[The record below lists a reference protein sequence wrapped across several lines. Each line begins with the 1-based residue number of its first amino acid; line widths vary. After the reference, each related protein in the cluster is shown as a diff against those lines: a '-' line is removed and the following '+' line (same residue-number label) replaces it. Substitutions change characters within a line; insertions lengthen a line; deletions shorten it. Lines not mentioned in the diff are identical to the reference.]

1 VNKKIIIAG
10 GTGFVGKYLTKQ
22 FGSLGYQVIIISR
35 QKENIQWQ
43 DKAGIIDA
51 LENSEIR

>member
-1 VNKKIIIAG
+1 VSKKIIIAG

-22 FGSLGYQVIIISR
+22 FGNLGYQVIIISR

-43 DKAGIIDA
+43 DTAGIKQKY
-51 LENSEIR
+51 